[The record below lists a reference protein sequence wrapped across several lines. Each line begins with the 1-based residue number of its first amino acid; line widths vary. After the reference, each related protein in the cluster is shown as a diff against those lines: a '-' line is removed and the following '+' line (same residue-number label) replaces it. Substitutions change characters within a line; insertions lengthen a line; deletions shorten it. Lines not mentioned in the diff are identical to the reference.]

1 MNNEDRNDIFQDT
14 IDQKIA
20 IQMITFGVIII
31 VVIITLVSFI
41 HIYSNKKEDIL
52 KDMSSEY
59 IQLETVIIDQL
70 NYSVHFTNLLSSY
83 IKDNHSDLR
92 YINNVLKNHLRSEEF
107 YSLFGWRKY
116 SWVDKNFNET
126 VNSIKG
132 ILPTPRRQEYILELV
147 TSLGINNSSKPVFY
161 SQKGK
166 GKDRSL
172 KIIDNLVDKNSGK
185 YLGSLVLSHDIETL
199 INSLN
204 LRKKAKSTNF
214 VILDKDFQ
222 VIAQSKSKIQ
232 NLINANSEFNDLVKL
247 NIKKVQSQTD
257 KLIKG
262 YAYLDMING
271 LNYYIKPLAGLP
283 FILVVNIDSTLIRKD
298 ILSNLA
304 KSFLLLCIFASLS
317 LSGIIYVYRRETF
330 LRTKA
335 ERATLVAE
343 NSTKAKSNFLAF
355 TAHEIRSPL
364 GFILTGSEIMTKEI
378 LGHLPTPYKKYAQG
392 IHNNS
397 KLILDFITD
406 ILDENQIIEG
416 KFKITNRIT
425 KIDEIIKE
433 AVQVNIAR
441 YNSRKITIDT
451 KITDDIPSVICDKRR
466 ILQVMSNL
474 VSNSIKY
481 SEDDTTITI
490 TVKLVNDEMVIC
502 VQDQGIGMKEKD
514 IPVAL
519 SAYGTL
525 REQNYNSLGFYG
537 LGLAIVKMLLE
548 AHDAEL
554 KINSVEGKGTTVKI
568 IFPKYKLVYNS
579 KLDHKK

>member
-1 MNNEDRNDIFQDT
+1 MDSEDTNDTFQDT

-70 NYSVHFTNLLSSY
+70 NYSVHFTNLVSSY
-83 IKDNHSDLR
+83 IKDNYNDPR
-92 YINNVLKNHLRSEEF
+92 YIHSVLKNHLRSEKF

-116 SWVDKNFNET
+116 SWIDKNFNET
-126 VNSIKG
+126 VNSIIG
-132 ILPTPRRQEYILELV
+132 ILPTPRKQEYILELV
-147 TSLGINNSSKPVFY
+147 TSLGINNLNKPVFY

-172 KIIDNLVDKNSGK
+172 KIIDNLVDKNSDK
-185 YLGSLVLSHDIETL
+185 YLGSVVLSHDIETL
-199 INSLN
+199 VDSLN

-222 VIAQSKSKIQ
+222 VIAQSKGKIQ

-247 NIKKVQSQTD
+247 NIKKVQSQKD

-271 LNYYIKPLAGLP
+271 LNYYIKPLSGFP

-378 LGHLPTPYKKYAQG
+378 LGQLPAPYKKYAQG

-451 KITDDIPSVICDKRR
+451 TIADDIPSVICDKRR

-481 SEDDTTITI
+481 SEDDTIITI
-490 TVKLVNDEMVIC
+490 IVKLVNDEMVIS

-525 REQNYNSLGFYG
+525 REPNYNTLGSYG
-537 LGLAIVKMLLE
+537 LGLAIVKMLLD

-579 KLDHKK
+579 KLSHKN

>member
-283 FILVVNIDSTLIRKD
+283 FILVVNIDSTLIRND

-378 LGHLPTPYKKYAQG
+378 LGNLPTPYKKYAQG

-525 REQNYNSLGFYG
+525 REQNYNSLGSYG